1 MNNKSFHLLAVRLLL
16 PTSFFIFSNKSD
28 NLCSTINA
36 LLTINEDRNNISS
49 HWLERNL
56 KLIKYNAMSKL
67 MLGFYDSI
75 ININSAFILNLSKNC
90 LWLEGT
96 DVSLVI
102 MDFLLLPW
110 AKPLMM
116 FPLLALG
123 LTLTLTPIIFKKSE
137 YPNFI
142 NLPSI
147 YLTHWAYS
155 LYAEVSCYNFP
166 TGAD

>member
-1 MNNKSFHLLAVRLLL
+1 ML
-16 PTSFFIFSNKSD
+16 PTSFFIFSNTSD

-36 LLTINEDRNNISS
+36 LLTINEDKNNIPS

-56 KLIKYNAMSKL
+56 KLMKYNAMSRL

-75 ININSAFILNLSKNC
+75 MNINSAFILNLSKNC
-90 LWLEGT
+90 LWLEDT
-96 DVSLVI
+96 DVSFVT
-102 MDFLLLPW
+102 MDFLLLFW
-110 AKPLMM
+110 ALPLMM
-116 FPLLALG
+116 FPLLTLG
-123 LTLTLTPIIFKKSE
+123 LTFGLTLTPIIFKKSA

-155 LYAEVSCYNFP
+155 LYAEVNCYNFP